1 MKTWIR
7 GCVCAIAL
15 AITLASG
22 PFMAGA
28 QTAAPWQD
36 EWLTRFNWER
46 ARGGVRP
53 LLPSPVLNQVA
64 QQQAEEMARNG
75 RQFRSSSAE
84 GVSERLRRVGYS
96 AHDWREDFM
105 QAQAPPESVLFT
117 RSSSPRAALDGHFR
131 DLGVGVAF
139 AGGVT
144 HYVFLFGWHQGDYF
158 AAATA
163 PLADKAR
170 VRAELLARV
179 NEVRRN
185 AGLPPYASNPLLDR
199 VSQEHAEDMLTRSY
213 SGHQTP
219 EGLGP
224 SDRARADGYR
234 AGIGENIVEQRFSTQ
249 EALDAW
255 LGSPGHRR
263 NILDPGCREMGLG
276 LAVGGG
282 YDAAPG
288 GYRVVWVQSVGRGE

>member
-7 GCVCAIAL
+7 GCVRAVVLAILAL
-15 AITLASG
+15 AFG
-22 PFMAGA
+22 PFAVGA
-28 QTAAPWQD
+28 QTVAPWQD
-36 EWLTRFNWER
+36 EWLARFNWER

-64 QQQAEEMARNG
+64 QQEAEEMARNG
-75 RQFRSSSAE
+75 RLRSCAAE
-84 GVSERLRRVGYS
+84 AVPGRLRRVGYS
-96 AHDWREDFM
+96 AHDWREECIS
-105 QAQAPPESVLFT
+105 AQAPPESVIFT
-117 RSSSPRAALDGHFR
+117 RSSSPQAALDGHFR
-131 DLGVGVAF
+131 DLGVGVAV
-139 AGGVT
+139 ADGVT

-163 PLADKAR
+163 RLAD
-170 VRAELLARV
+170 RAKVAADLLARV
-179 NEVRRN
+179 NAIRRD
-185 AGLPPYASNPLLDR
+185 AGLPPFASNPLLDR

-213 SGHQTP
+213 SGHRTP

-234 AGIGENIVEQRFSTQ
+234 AGIGENIVEQRFSVE
-249 EALDAW
+249 EALEAW